1 MKAIARMLLA
11 AALIASAAGSAF
23 CQDGWKGTG
32 GLLHVE
38 RASTVGRGNLIF
50 SLGTSYY
57 RSGETLTRDRVMPRD
72 TFSIINYT
80 SINQANVDYD
90 FFLSRAALT
99 FGLSDYIEFSAAL
112 NVRNWIMQVGDEVKV
127 RDTLE
132 TRTRGGIGDTDLLL
146 KICLP
151 IPTKYMNVGFLG
163 EASFPTGRKEAGFTT
178 NKTDFG
184 LKGLMTFNFVD
195 LKNFVPTRLH
205 LNLGYRFNRLEDTGF
220 GIFNPNNP
228 DSSGF
233 YPPAYPRAPK
243 GKGANFNDVF
253 QFGAGLE
260 FLAKQSSLFI
270 EFMWDDYLNADF
282 LLADTATYYL
292 AGNKNIYTITPGV
305 KLVSSTGVALTLAAD
320 FSLNSESQKSFV
332 RSPDWAVYFML
343 SMGGNVLPQDKDQ
356 DGIEDKVDA
365 CPNDPEDFDGFE
377 DTDGCPD
384 LDNDKDGIADKIDK
398 CPDLVED
405 FDGFQDEDGCPDLD
419 NDGDGIPDVKDKCPN
434 EPEDFD
440 GVQDQD
446 GCPDIVQDSD
456 NDGIPDDKDKCPLKA
471 EDFDGFQDEDGCPDL
486 DNDLDG
492 IPDSLDK
499 CPNEPETY
507 NGYQDEDGCPDER
520 PIEEKFILRGVNFES
535 GSAALTP
542 DSYGTLDQVV
552 KSLKAYPEVRI
563 EIAGFTDDVGKD
575 DYNLGLS
582 QRRAEA
588 VKQYLVN
595 SGLSAD
601 RIVARGYGETNP
613 IAANSAPAGRAENR
627 RIEFRRLN

>member
-1 MKAIARMLLA
+1 MKAIARVLFA
-11 AALIASAAGSAF
+11 AVLVASAAGPARS
-23 CQDGWKGTG
+23 QDAWKGTG
-32 GLLHVE
+32 GLLHVQ
-38 RASTVGRGNLIF
+38 RASTVGRGKLIF

-72 TFSIINYT
+72 TLSIINNT
-80 SINQANVDYD
+80 SISEAEIKYH
-90 FFLSRAALT
+90 FFLSRATLT
-99 FGLSDYIEFSAAL
+99 FGLSDYVEFSAAL
-112 NVRNWIMQVGDEVKV
+112 NVRNWIMQVGDAEVK
-127 RDTLE
+127 DTLE

-151 IPTKYMNVGFLG
+151 MPTKYVSIGFLG
-163 EASFPTGRKEAGFTT
+163 EASLPTGRKEAGFTT
-178 NKTDFG
+178 GKTDFG
-184 LKGLMTFNFVD
+184 AKGLLTLNLVD
-195 LKNFVPTRLH
+195 MKNFVPTMLH
-205 LNLGYRFNRLEDTGF
+205 LNLGYRFNRNEDAGY
-220 GIFNPNNP
+220 GIFYANYP

-233 YPPAYPRAPK
+233 FPPAYPKSPK
-243 GKGANFNDVF
+243 GKGTNFNDVL
-253 QFGAGLE
+253 QFGAGIE
-260 FLAKQSSLFI
+260 FLAKESSLFV
-270 EFMWDDYLNADF
+270 EFTWDNYLNADF
-282 LLADTATYYL
+282 DTAYYL
-292 AGNKNIYTITPGV
+292 AGNKNVYTITPGV
-305 KLVSSTGVALTLAAD
+305 KLISSTGTGITLAAD
-320 FSLNSESQKSFV
+320 FSLNPEIDKAFV
-332 RSPDWAVYFML
+332 RPPDWAVYFML
-343 SMGGNVLPQDKDQ
+343 SMGGNVLPQDKDA

-384 LDNDKDGIADKIDK
+384 LDNDKDGIPDKIDK
-398 CPDLVED
+398 CPDLAED

-419 NDGDGIPDVKDKCPN
+419 NDGDGIPDLKDKCPN

-440 GVQDQD
+440 GVLDED

-492 IPDSLDK
+492 IPDSVDK
-499 CPNEPETY
+499 CPNESETY

-542 DSYGTLDQVV
+542 DSYGILDQVV
-552 KSLKAYPEVRI
+552 KSLKAYPEVRV

-575 DYNLGLS
+575 EYNLGLS

-588 VKQYLVN
+588 VKQYLAN

-613 IAANSAPAGRAENR
+613 ISTNTTPAGRAENR